1 LGGLWRFLALGSLAT
16 PSALASSGGL
26 GLIAS
31 ALGRWLASALA
42 LGWVAGSGFLAGW
55 VWLWRWLWCWVWRLA
70 LSVEDSYGFLRAGAG
85 FFELV

>member
-1 LGGLWRFLALGSLAT
+1 MALGSLALL
-16 PSALASSGGL
+16 SALASSGGL

-42 LGWVAGSGFLAGW
+42 LGWVAGSGFLAGLL
-55 VWLWRWLWCWVWRLA
+55 WLWRWLWLLA
-70 LSVEDSYGFLRAGAG
+70 LSAGDFYRFPRAGAG

>member
-1 LGGLWRFLALGSLAT
+1 MALGSLALLST
-16 PSALASSGGL
+16 LASSGGL

-42 LGWVAGSGFLAGW
+42 LGWGAGSGFLAGLL
-55 VWLWRWLWCWVWRLA
+55 WLWRWLWLLA
-70 LSVEDSYGFLRAGAG
+70 LSAGDFYRFLRAGAG

>member
-1 LGGLWRFLALGSLAT
+1 MALDSLALL
-16 PSALASSGGL
+16 SALASSGGL

-42 LGWVAGSGFLAGW
+42 LGWVAGSGLLAGLL
-55 VWLWRWLWCWVWRLA
+55 WLWRWLWWLA
-70 LSVEDSYGFLRAGAG
+70 LSAGDFYRFLRAGAG

>member
-1 LGGLWRFLALGSLAT
+1 MELGSLAT
-16 PSALASSGGL
+16 LSTLASSGGL

-42 LGWVAGSGFLAGW
+42 LGWVARSGFLAGLL
-55 VWLWRWLWCWVWRLA
+55 WLWRWLWLLA
-70 LSVEDSYGFLRAGAG
+70 LSAGDFYRFLRAGAG

>member
-1 LGGLWRFLALGSLAT
+1 MALGSLALLL
-16 PSALASSGGL
+16 ALASSGGR

-42 LGWVAGSGFLAGW
+42 LGWVAGSGFLAGLL
-55 VWLWRWLWCWVWRLA
+55 WLWRWLWLLA
-70 LSVEDSYGFLRAGAG
+70 LSAGDFYRFLRAGAG

>member
-1 LGGLWRFLALGSLAT
+1 MALGFLALLL
-16 PSALASSGGL
+16 ALASSGGL

-42 LGWVAGSGFLAGW
+42 LGWVAGSGFLAGLL
-55 VWLWRWLWCWVWRLA
+55 WLWRWLWLLA
-70 LSVEDSYGFLRAGAG
+70 LSAGDFYRFLRAGAG